1 MGYNSQ
7 LAQFNTKKQ
16 EGNSYRGLVYS
27 QQRDSINTYDVCLC
41 AKSSQSP
48 ESDVTLFGQRI
59 HRTMAWFMHIFF
71 L

>member
-48 ESDVTLFGQRI
+48 ESDVSLLT
-59 HRTMAWFMHIFF
+59 
-71 L
+71 